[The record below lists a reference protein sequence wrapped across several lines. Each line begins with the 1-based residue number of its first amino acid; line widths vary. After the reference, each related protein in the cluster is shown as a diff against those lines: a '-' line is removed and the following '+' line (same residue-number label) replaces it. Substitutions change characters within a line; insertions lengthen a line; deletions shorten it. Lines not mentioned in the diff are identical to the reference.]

1 VSAAVWL
8 AGGRLEVAG
17 ECSPELA
24 ERIAGGQPVVL
35 ILAGR
40 PVAVV
45 LDVDSWAEVEQVDE
59 AHGDCRMTDDGGPD
73 GVACSPACLRGRGC
87 GPGCAYPERRAAL
100 G

>member
-1 VSAAVWL
+1 MSAAVWL

-35 ILAGR
+35 TLAGR

-45 LDVDSWAEVEQVDE
+45 LDVDSWAEVEQV
-59 AHGDCRMTDDGGPD
+59 
-73 GVACSPACLRGRGC
+73 
-87 GPGCAYPERRAAL
+87 
-100 G
+100 